1 MVAAIVGLD
10 ARPGTTEYQLAR
22 ETPPPFA
29 GRVRSQRPQHG
40 SMVVTAHRV
49 SSLLGVLLMSE
60 VRVLHDVAKGENE
73 ADDVQHGA
81 EFGGVDILGL
91 VVLEPAHLHD
101 VDLALEGREVRW
113 CPAHDKEFGVLKSA
127 QIPFVLEACAHPSD
141 RNQSDLR
148 RF

>member
-49 SSLLGVLLMSE
+49 SSLLGVLLICAPTGNG
-60 VRVLHDVAKGENE
+60 RTRTRGGGGGRG
-73 ADDVQHGA
+73 GA
-81 EFGGVDILGL
+81 AAGGGVG
-91 VVLEPAHLHD
+91 E
-101 VDLALEGREVRW
+101 R
-113 CPAHDKEFGVLKSA
+113 K
-127 QIPFVLEACAHPSD
+127 
-141 RNQSDLR
+141 
-148 RF
+148 